1 MKKKNDR
8 RYGAVLA
15 VIGFVI
21 LLIVAGVFIEK
32 RNDKVREEAKAV
44 ADQFSDAYFSGNI
57 DEVKAYMAESFAGE
71 LECWRPNEGESAE
84 VVIMQVKGLQNI
96 NIFNMRKSCH
106 ISVEF
111 YPVYD
116 DSLSYLE
123 TDIVREK
130 SNWKI
135 KNYSVEK

>member
-1 MKKKNDR
+1 MKNDR
-8 RYGAVLA
+8 KYGMVLA

-21 LLIVAGVFIEK
+21 LLIVADAFIEK

-44 ADQFSDAYFSGNI
+44 ADRFSDAYFSGNI
-57 DEVKAYMAESFAGE
+57 DGIKEYLAESFSGE
-71 LECWRPNEGESAE
+71 LECYHPNEGESAE
-84 VVIMQVKGLQNI
+84 VEIIQVKGLQNI

-111 YPVYD
+111 RAVYE
-116 DSLSYLE
+116 DSLTYLE

-130 SNWKI
+130 SDWKI
-135 KNYSVEK
+135 KSYGLEK